1 MQSSDQSSSKPTKKG
16 FWTTDRIVLTL
27 AGFSLIGALSFS
39 SCNSNDESKPA
50 GVASSGNSSAP
61 NNPNKVAPPSVP
73 NNAPPAAFVSLPD
86 GVREAKLQ
94 TLDGES
100 LKLSDYTNK
109 VVIVNIWATWC
120 GPCRQE
126 MPELVKI
133 SNEYK
138 SRGVVV
144 LGLATTYNEQ
154 NDANHVRDYIKQQN
168 VPYKIIWDDGT
179 LAGPLVQAVQ
189 GRAVIPQSFVIA
201 RDGRIV
207 KHFQGFSAYS
217 TPQLM
222 RQAVEEA
229 LNNNG
234 KA

>member
-1 MQSSDQSSSKPTKKG
+1 MQSPDNSSSKSKAQG
-16 FWTTDRIVLTL
+16 FWTTGRVVLTL
-27 AGFSLIGALSFS
+27 VGFGLVGALAMA
-39 SCNSNDESKPA
+39 SCNSNDEPKSS
-50 GVASSGNSSAP
+50 VASSANSTAP
-61 NNPNKVAPPSVP
+61 NNPNKEAAPAVP
-73 NNAPPAAFVSLPD
+73 NNNAPPAAAIALPN
-86 GVREAKLQ
+86 GVREASLK

-109 VVIVNIWATWC
+109 VLVVNIWATWC

-138 SRGVVV
+138 ARGVVV

-189 GRAVIPQSFVIA
+189 GRAVIPQSFVISK
-201 RDGRIV
+201 DGRIV
-207 KHFQGFSAYS
+207 KHFQGFSSAS

-222 RQAVEEA
+222 RMAVEEA
-229 LNNNG
+229 LSNNG

>member
-1 MQSSDQSSSKPTKKG
+1 MQSSDNSSSKSKAHG
-16 FWTTDRIVLTL
+16 FWTTGRVMLTFI
-27 AGFSLIGALSFS
+27 GFGLIGALALA
-39 SCNSNDESKPA
+39 SCNSNDEPKTTVTSPT
-50 GVASSGNSSAP
+50 NSTAP
-61 NNPNKVAPPSVP
+61 NNPNKVVPATVP
-73 NNAPPAAFVSLPD
+73 NNAPPTAAVSLPN
-86 GVREAKLQ
+86 GVREASLK

-109 VVIVNIWATWC
+109 VLVVNIWATWC

-138 SRGVVV
+138 ARGVVV

-201 RDGRIV
+201 KDGRIV
-207 KHFQGFSAYS
+207 KHFQGFSAAS

-222 RQAVEEA
+222 RMAVEEA

>member
-1 MQSSDQSSSKPTKKG
+1 MQSSDKSSRKEADKR
-16 FWTTDRIVLTL
+16 FWTTGRIAIT
-27 AGFSLIGALSFS
+27 LIGLGFLSALSFS
-39 SCNSNDESKPA
+39 SCNSSDESGKQP
-50 GVASSGNSSAP
+50 VSSASP
-61 NNPNKVAPPSVP
+61 SGANNPAKVAPPTVAS
-73 NNAPPAAFVSLPD
+73 NAPAAAFVSLPD
-86 GVREAKLQ
+86 GVRDAKLQ
-94 TLDGES
+94 TLEGES

-109 VVIVNIWATWC
+109 VVVVNIWATWC

-138 SRGVVV
+138 SRGVIV

-154 NDANHVRDYIKQQN
+154 NDAKHVREYIKAQN

-189 GRAVIPQSFVIA
+189 GRSVIPQSFVIS

>member
-1 MQSSDQSSSKPTKKG
+1 MQSSDQSSSKPTQKG
-16 FWTTDRIVLTL
+16 FWTTGRIVLTL
-27 AGFSLIGALSFS
+27 VGFSLIGALSFS

-61 NNPNKVAPPSVP
+61 NNPNKVAPPNVP